1 LARGRAVH
9 ADRVIRKLPVVCSR
23 RVVLEGIGIAALA
36 GWLLDACGSNG
47 ADLPSATT
55 STCSGG
61 TCIDLGDAA
70 NATLTEVGG
79 TMAFDADS
87 DTILV
92 ARTSAT
98 EVIALS
104 AVCTHAGCIV
114 DYSATTGNVECECHG
129 SEFATDGSVLRGP
142 ANRPLKMYAATL
154 SGTTITIAT

>member
-1 LARGRAVH
+1 
-9 ADRVIRKLPVVCSR
+9 VIRKLPVVCSR

-36 GWLLDACGSNG
+36 GWLLDACGNDG
-47 ADLPSATT
+47 ADLLPATT
-55 STCSGG
+55 ATCSGG
-61 TCIDLGDAA
+61 TCIDLTDAA
-70 NATLTEVGG
+70 NVTLTQVGG
-79 TMAFDADS
+79 TMSFDADG

-92 ARTSAT
+92 ARTSET

-142 ANRPLKMYAATL
+142 ADRPLKMYAATL
-154 SGTTITIAT
+154 SGTTITITT

>member
-1 LARGRAVH
+1 M
-9 ADRVIRKLPVVCSR
+9 
-23 RVVLEGIGIAALA
+23 VLEGIGIAALA
-36 GWLLDACGSNG
+36 GWLLDACGDG
-47 ADLPSATT
+47 ADLPPATT

-61 TCIDLGDAA
+61 TCIDLTDAA
-70 NATLTEVGG
+70 NATLTQVGG
-79 TMAFDADS
+79 TMAFDADG

-142 ANRPLKMYAATL
+142 ADRPLKMYAATL
-154 SGTTITIAT
+154 SGTTITITT